1 MSAPFF
7 SLPSSSFSL
16 HLSPFPHPVG
26 YEPVIVITCADL
38 MHQQA
43 QDKGENFHVKKNRK
57 LDKILFEFERQNLT
71 RQSIYLVT
79 NFHEG
84 KRGRPP
90 LPQLWTTG
98 DEGFEVA
105 NKIFVDLARDLVN
118 ICDRY
123 IKRKHSLSQGGCSIL

>member
-1 MSAPFF
+1 M
-7 SLPSSSFSL
+7 
-16 HLSPFPHPVG
+16 
-26 YEPVIVITCADL
+26 ITCADL

-43 QDKGENFHVKKNRK
+43 QDRGENFQVKKNRK

-84 KRGRPP
+84 KRGRRM
-90 LPQLWTTG
+90 WTAS
-98 DEGFEVA
+98 DDGFQVA
-105 NKIFVDLARDLVN
+105 NKIFVDLARDLLN

-123 IKRKHSLSQGGCSIL
+123 IKRKHSLSRAACSVL